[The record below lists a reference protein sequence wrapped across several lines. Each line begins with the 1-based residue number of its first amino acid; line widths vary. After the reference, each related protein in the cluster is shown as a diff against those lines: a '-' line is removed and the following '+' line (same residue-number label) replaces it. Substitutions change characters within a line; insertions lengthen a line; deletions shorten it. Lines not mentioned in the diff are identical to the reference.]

1 MSFPKMK
8 LGECA
13 EIHSGS
19 TPRTNN
25 PDFWDGDITWV
36 TPKDLSKLKSK
47 FISKTESKIT
57 QLGFDSCSTKL
68 LPENSVLFSSRAPIG
83 HVAINT
89 IPMCTNQGFKSFVPK
104 ADLLDSQYLYYWLK
118 ANKEYLQDLGVGA
131 TFKEI
136 SKTVIANVEIPLPP
150 LAEQRRIASI
160 LDQADELRQK
170 RQQAIEKLDQ
180 LLQATFI
187 DMFGDPVSNPKGW
200 ELVSAKN
207 VLKIQGG
214 YAFSSTD
221 FSKSGIPVVKIGN
234 ANKLGFSTEKFDF
247 IIPQYPEKLKQ
258 YELRSGDLLMSLT
271 GTVGKDD
278 YGNITEVTDDYELYY
293 LNQRVAKLEVINTL
307 FSKNYIRYFFS
318 QSSIKA
324 LITKNNRGV
333 RQANISNSDLYEL
346 DIPLPTKAQ
355 LDKFDSFI
363 ESINEMKRYSKIQLI
378 SSNKLFIALQN
389 QAFNGTL

>member
-1 MSFPKMK
+1 MK

-170 RQQAIEKLDQ
+170 LD
-180 LLQATFI
+180 
-187 DMFGDPVSNPKGW
+187 
-200 ELVSAKN
+200 
-207 VLKIQGG
+207 
-214 YAFSSTD
+214 
-221 FSKSGIPVVKIGN
+221 
-234 ANKLGFSTEKFDF
+234 
-247 IIPQYPEKLKQ
+247 
-258 YELRSGDLLMSLT
+258 
-271 GTVGKDD
+271 
-278 YGNITEVTDDYELYY
+278 
-293 LNQRVAKLEVINTL
+293 
-307 FSKNYIRYFFS
+307 
-318 QSSIKA
+318 
-324 LITKNNRGV
+324 
-333 RQANISNSDLYEL
+333 
-346 DIPLPTKAQ
+346 
-355 LDKFDSFI
+355 
-363 ESINEMKRYSKIQLI
+363 
-378 SSNKLFIALQN
+378 
-389 QAFNGTL
+389 

>member
-1 MSFPKMK
+1 MTIPVKKISTFCKTGSGGTPSRSNNAFFENGTIPWVKSGELKNRYITEVEEYITDLAVEKSSAK
-8 LGECA
+8 LVSKGSLLIAMYGATVGEVSQLTFDA
-13 EIHSGS
+13 
-19 TPRTNN
+19 TTNQAICN
-25 PDFWDGDITWV
+25 IQPDENVCDVNYLYRFLEASKPYLLSRRVGGGQPNISQGV
-36 TPKDLSKLKSK
+36 IKDLVVS
-47 FISKTESKIT
+47 
-57 QLGFDSCSTKL
+57 
-68 LPENSVLFSSRAPIG
+68 
-83 HVAINT
+83 
-89 IPMCTNQGFKSFVPK
+89 
-104 ADLLDSQYLYYWLK
+104 
-118 ANKEYLQDLGVGA
+118 
-131 TFKEI
+131 
-136 SKTVIANVEIPLPP
+136 LPP

-200 ELVSAKN
+200 ERVSAKN

-214 YAFSSTD
+214 FAFSSTD

-247 IIPQYPEKLKQ
+247 IIPQYPEKLTQ

-278 YGNITEVTDDYELYY
+278 YGNITEVTDDYDLYY

-324 LITKNNRGV
+324 LITKSNRGV

-363 ESINEMKRYSKIQLI
+363 ESINETKRYSKVQLI
-378 SSNKLFIALQN
+378 SSNKLFFALQN